1 MPVQTSL
8 TGVNTDIAE
17 CMNNACAAS
26 TAPYQVM
33 RIDFLR
39 WIPLIIRCS
48 LDVVV
53 GAEPEHAGCVWH
65 RTFCAQLYNAD
76 KKEIR
81 IPLPTVNIHH
91 SDQERFCL
99 SWGFT
104 MIVDCIDF
112 LSLIYS
118 YVAKRTTPHGCWRT
132 NFCCLPAMEFR
143 IVMQCQKKIKHS
155 WHLQWKAGAPRISHG
170 VGSYFW
176 SKSKRKCSYWFNK
189 RLYSKHPF
197 PDSFSSTALHTEM
210 CRL

>member
-1 MPVQTSL
+1 MSEGRRSPIQCWALCLRLQRALCRQVGIIRLPAFMHPHSGCSVHYSRPVHFAYVQFGGCDWSILSGWMPVQTSL
-8 TGVNTDIAE
+8 TGVNTDIAD

-26 TAPYQVM
+26 TVPYQVM

-39 WIPLIIRCS
+39 WISLIIRCS

-81 IPLPTVNIHH
+81 IPLHTVYIHH
-91 SDQERFCL
+91 PDQERFCL
-99 SWGFT
+99 SCSFT

-118 YVAKRTTPHGCWRT
+118 YVAKRTTPQRRT
-132 NFCCLPAMEFR
+132 FAVNRPWNSGL
-143 IVMQCQKKIKHS
+143 
-155 WHLQWKAGAPRISHG
+155 
-170 VGSYFW
+170 
-176 SKSKRKCSYWFNK
+176 
-189 RLYSKHPF
+189 
-197 PDSFSSTALHTEM
+197 
-210 CRL
+210 